1 MAQVAGS
8 SGVLLERSG
17 PGDGARDAGS
27 SSPSISGFDVE
38 MLTRIRYCYFGGVVG
53 PCYPSDLGAGRFS
66 QQEDPSED
74 EEESEDAKEDAGYGH
89 GMLLGWS

>member
-1 MAQVAGS
+1 
-8 SGVLLERSG
+8 
-17 PGDGARDAGS
+17 
-27 SSPSISGFDVE
+27 
-38 MLTRIRYCYFGGVVG
+38 
-53 PCYPSDLGAGRFS
+53 LGAGRFS